1 MNIVLAV
8 ILLSCNYSWFDFFVR
23 VRLPWRCGFLTLE
36 ESFSE
41 QQQ

>member
-8 ILLSCNYSWFDFFVR
+8 ILLSCNYSWFDFFC